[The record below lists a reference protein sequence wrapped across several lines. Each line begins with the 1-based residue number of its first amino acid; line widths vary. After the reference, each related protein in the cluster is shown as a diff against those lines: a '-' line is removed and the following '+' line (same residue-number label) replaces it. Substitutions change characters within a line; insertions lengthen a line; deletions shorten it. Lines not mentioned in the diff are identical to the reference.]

1 MSPTISSAV
10 GWVRRRA
17 ENVVAGLLGIMF
29 LAFIIQIVFRYFFN
43 FPIGWTS
50 ELSVIAWL
58 YMTLLGSAFW
68 LKESDE
74 IRFDLISDRLGP
86 LGRRVVGLV
95 VAVAAVLLIAATIFG
110 LIAAYQALVSIY
122 QFDAVEAA
130 AIMAGVLL
138 VIGLTVLAI
147 VPSMGRPPKEAPAPS
162 RLASDPAAMIDQ
174 GVGKAMQQ
182 VGPVP
187 LLVAAFLAGIFA
199 GRR

>member
-1 MSPTISSAV
+1 MLRTAL
-10 GWVRRRA
+10 A
-17 ENVVAGLLGIMF
+17 LLST
-29 LAFIIQIVFRYFFN
+29 LQIGAR
-43 FPIGWTS
+43 I
-50 ELSVIAWL
+50 
-58 YMTLLGSAFW
+58 
-68 LKESDE
+68 KESVE
-74 IRFDLISDRLGP
+74 RSLRQAA
-86 LGRRVVGLV
+86 V
-95 VAVAAVLLIAATIFG
+95 VAVAAVLLIAAVVFG

-138 VIGLTVLAI
+138 VIGLIVLAI
-147 VPSMGRPPKEAPAPS
+147 VPSMGRPPKKAPAPS
-162 RLASDPAAMIDQ
+162 RLTSTADPAAMIDQ

>member
-1 MSPTISSAV
+1 MLRTAL
-10 GWVRRRA
+10 A
-17 ENVVAGLLGIMF
+17 LLST
-29 LAFIIQIVFRYFFN
+29 LQIGAR
-43 FPIGWTS
+43 IKDS
-50 ELSVIAWL
+50 LERSLRQA
-58 YMTLLGSAFW
+58 A
-68 LKESDE
+68 
-74 IRFDLISDRLGP
+74 
-86 LGRRVVGLV
+86 V
-95 VAVAAVLLIAATIFG
+95 VAVAAVLLIAAAVFG

-138 VIGLTVLAI
+138 VIGLIVLAI

-162 RLASDPAAMIDQ
+162 RLASTADPAAMIDQ